1 MFKRLRKLF
10 GIKAKAKSGSS
21 SKSQTLVPP
30 APQVQPLPFNLSLE
44 KMQEDALNTISNILK
59 HRTAE
64 LEVLISASR
73 LRVMI
78 YKTSDF
84 QTKHLARIF
93 PALFADSEMNCINL
107 HAHVGDGVHAESY
120 GFIWGFSKEYIK
132 IDFCFTTDSLSEE
145 DATEMLSH
153 IAEGLDENNDP
164 AESSADADTECVGL
178 GDTLHIEAR
187 TYRPFLPRTAMP
199 VAEAVKKVTGFIF
212 GGKKVRARLGIS
224 DAADEVL
231 SFAGCPIEQATIDK
245 DKRVTFSG
253 GHQNQKETNPNVT
266 KSSNPKVDRD
276 DVSTWYAPEAR
287 L

>member
-1 MFKRLRKLF
+1 MFGNLRKILGMKKPEF
-10 GIKAKAKSGSS
+10 VPVIQ
-21 SKSQTLVPP
+21 SKPVE
-30 APQVQPLPFNLSLE
+30 PLPFNLSLE

-107 HAHVGDGVHAESY
+107 HAHVGDGVKAESY

-132 IDFCFTTDSLSEE
+132 IDFCFDPDTLSEE

-164 AESSADADTECVGL
+164 AESNPDADTKCVGL
-178 GDTLHIEAR
+178 GDTLEHIEAR

-199 VAEAVKKVTGFIF
+199 ASVAWVWPYTAALLSRM
-212 GGKKVRARLGIS
+212 GKR
-224 DAADEVL
+224 
-231 SFAGCPIEQATIDK
+231 T
-245 DKRVTFSG
+245 RVTHHSYV
-253 GHQNQKETNPNVT
+253 NSACLPSVNPRRL
-266 KSSNPKVDRD
+266 SSIPPAQ
-276 DVSTWYAPEAR
+276 SIG
-287 L
+287 